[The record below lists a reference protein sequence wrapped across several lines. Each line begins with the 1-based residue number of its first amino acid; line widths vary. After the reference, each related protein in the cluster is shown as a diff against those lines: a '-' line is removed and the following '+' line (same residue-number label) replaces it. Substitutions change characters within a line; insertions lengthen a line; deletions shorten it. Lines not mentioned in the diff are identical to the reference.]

1 MNLVSIQNIKKKIA
15 PILRRYGVKKAAIF
29 GSFVKGEAKEDSD
42 VDILV
47 KLGKDKSLLDL
58 VGLKL
63 DLEDVLKRK
72 VDVLTYDSLHPLLK
86 NRILDEQKIIL

>member
-1 MNLVSIQNIKKKIA
+1 VSIQNIKKKIA